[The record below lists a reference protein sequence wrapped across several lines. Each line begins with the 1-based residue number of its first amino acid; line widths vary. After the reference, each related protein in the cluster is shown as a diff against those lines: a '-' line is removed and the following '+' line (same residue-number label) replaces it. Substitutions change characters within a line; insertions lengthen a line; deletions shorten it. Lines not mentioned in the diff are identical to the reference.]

1 MALPDAARDCQRLPD
16 DALVYPHLRP
26 VPARLYRINENRDEA
41 PDWTMTAPALEH
53 PRNFEKDLQGLQH
66 LTVLEGILP
75 SARRFYTA
83 RPMSTRRSKR
93 IAPADGEALQATTT
107 RATVTITAVT
117 KISKTE
123 PVPSKEGASTNT
135 SAKSNGGKRKRA
147 NNDNDEG
154 RSRTYAPPEKYAHLN
169 GVPDAIDNG
178 LVLLLVGLNP
188 GVTTATVGHA
198 YSNKTNRFWRYLNS
212 SGLTP
217 DRLVPSLEDQTL
229 PGRYSLGLTNL
240 VSRPTN
246 DQAELSKK
254 EMDDSVSE
262 LEDKIRK
269 YKPEAAC
276 IVGKGIWDSIY
287 RARHGKKIPTKGFE
301 YGWQEGEWLGVE
313 EGWQGARVFVSPS
326 TSGLVTINQEKM
338 GGIWK
343 VLGDWVCERRQE
355 RGIKVASG
363 AESYLLK

>member
-1 MALPDAARDCQRLPD
+1 
-16 DALVYPHLRP
+16 
-26 VPARLYRINENRDEA
+26 
-41 PDWTMTAPALEH
+41 
-53 PRNFEKDLQGLQH
+53 
-66 LTVLEGILP
+66 
-75 SARRFYTA
+75 
-83 RPMSTRRSKR
+83 
-93 IAPADGEALQATTT
+93 
-107 RATVTITAVT
+107 
-117 KISKTE
+117 
-123 PVPSKEGASTNT
+123 
-135 SAKSNGGKRKRA
+135 
-147 NNDNDEG
+147 
-154 RSRTYAPPEKYAHLN
+154 APPEKYAHLN
-169 GVPDAIDNG
+169 GVPDAIDHR

-217 DRLVPSLEDQTL
+217 DRIVPSLEDQTL
-229 PGRYSLGLTNL
+229 PGKYSLGLTNL

-254 EMDDSVSE
+254 EMDDSVPE
-262 LEDKIRK
+262 LEGKIRK

-313 EGWQGARVFVSPS
+313 EGWQGAKVFVSPS

-343 VLGDWVCERRQE
+343 VLGDWASERRKK
-355 RGIKVASG
+355 RGIKVPGEKSVSG
-363 AESYLLK
+363 KAPPEV

>member
-1 MALPDAARDCQRLPD
+1 MRIVEKTLADGDAIQPTTS
-16 DALVYPHLRP
+16 VTTSVVTKVTKVEP
-26 VPARLYRINENRDEA
+26 
-41 PDWTMTAPALEH
+41 
-53 PRNFEKDLQGLQH
+53 K
-66 LTVLEGILP
+66 P
-75 SARRFYTA
+75 SNGGVSANA
-83 RPMSTRRSKR
+83 STR
-93 IAPADGEALQATTT
+93 
-107 RATVTITAVT
+107 
-117 KISKTE
+117 
-123 PVPSKEGASTNT
+123 
-135 SAKSNGGKRKRA
+135 GKRKRA
-147 NNDNDEG
+147 NNNNDEG
-154 RSRTYAPPEKYAHLN
+154 KSRTYAPPEKYAYLN
-169 GVPDAIDNG
+169 GVPDAIDHG

-188 GVTTATVGHA
+188 GVTTATMGHA

-217 DRLVPSLEDQTL
+217 DRIVPSLEDQTL
-229 PGRYSLGLTNL
+229 PRKYSLGLTNL

-254 EMDDSVSE
+254 EMDDSVPE

-301 YGWQEGEWLGVE
+301 YGWQEGERLGVE

-338 GGIWK
+338 GWIWK
-343 VLGDWVCERRQE
+343 VLGDWACEKRKE
-355 RGIKVASG
+355 RGIKVLGEETVPGEAS
-363 AESYLLK
+363 AEVKGE